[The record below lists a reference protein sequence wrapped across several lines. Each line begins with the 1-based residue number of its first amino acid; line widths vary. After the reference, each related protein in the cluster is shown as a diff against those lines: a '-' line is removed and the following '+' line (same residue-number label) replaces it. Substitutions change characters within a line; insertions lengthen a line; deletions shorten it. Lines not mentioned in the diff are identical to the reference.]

1 VLAERGFRLLLG
13 TRLLGQLSDGI
24 LQAGLASYVLF
35 SPERQATG
43 AAIAAS
49 FAVLLLPYSIVGP
62 FAGVLIDRWR
72 RRQILLGAN
81 ILRACIAV
89 ALAALVLHGADSAGF
104 IALAL
109 AALGVNRFILAALS
123 AALPHVVTP
132 VRLVTANAV
141 STTSGTVATAT
152 GAGAGLAA
160 RFWAG
165 SGDAA
170 AAGIVVAAAGAYLL
184 AAVVASMLRRDQL
197 GPDRSAGADGRAGA
211 PPPRLGVRED
221 VRELVAG
228 VRYLHGVQRAWN
240 ALAALGVYRVTFG
253 VMTVIVVLEQRG
265 LFHRPGDADGGLR
278 GVSVTFAALAI
289 GVPLG
294 ALATPAAVR
303 RWGIGRW
310 VPAQL
315 VLTGVGLALLA
326 LPFRA
331 PPLVGAA
338 FVLGFGG
345 QAVKVSVDS
354 AVQRTVDDEHRGL
367 VFALYDVLFN
377 VAFVAAVAFTAA
389 LSAADGRSPWLVV
402 FAAAILVTAG
412 LWYRRVTPPGW
423 RPGQEEMTPAQT
435 PAHEGDHDDG
445 VGPDSGWSVH
455 QASSSDSAVA
465 ASTGPRSRRRSS
477 RKR

>member
-1 VLAERGFRLLLG
+1 MLAERGFRLLLA

-49 FAVLLLPYSIVGP
+49 FAVLLLPYSVVGP

-81 ILRACIAV
+81 VLRSGIAV
-89 ALAALVLHGADSAGF
+89 TLAVLVLHGADSAGF
-104 IALAL
+104 IVLAL

-123 AALPHVVTP
+123 AALPHVVSP
-132 VRLVTANAV
+132 ARLVTANAV

-170 AAGIVVAAAGAYLL
+170 AAGIVIAAAGAYLL
-184 AAVVASMLRRDQL
+184 AAITATFLRRDEL
-197 GPDRSAGADGRAGA
+197 GPDRTQG

-221 VRELVAG
+221 VRELVSG
-228 VRYLHGVQRAWN
+228 VRYLYGVRRAWN

-253 VMTVIVVLEQRG
+253 VMTVLVVLEQRG

-294 ALATPAAVR
+294 ALVTPWAVR

-310 VPAQL
+310 VPTML
-315 VLTGVGLALLA
+315 VITGAGLAAAA

-331 PPLVGAA
+331 PPLVAAA
-338 FVLGFGG
+338 FLLGFGG

-377 VAFVAAVAFTAA
+377 VAFVAAVALTAWLA
-389 LSAADGRSPWLVV
+389 PVDGKSAGLVV
-402 FAAAILVTAG
+402 FAAAILVAAG

-423 RPGQEEMTPAQT
+423 RPGQ
-435 PAHEGDHDDG
+435 DD
-445 VGPDSGWSVH
+445 VAVAGPSEPPDPGRSDH
-455 QASSSDSAVA
+455 QASSSAAAVA
-465 ASTGPRSRRRSS
+465 ASTGPRSSRRSS

>member
-1 VLAERGFRLLLG
+1 VLAERGFRLLLA
-13 TRLLGQLSDGI
+13 TRLLGQLSDGV

-49 FAVLLLPYSIVGP
+49 FAVLLLPYSVVGP

-81 ILRACIAV
+81 VLRAGIAV
-89 ALAALVLHGADSAGF
+89 ALAGLVLHGADSAGF
-104 IALAL
+104 IVLAL

-123 AALPHVVTP
+123 ASLPHVVAP
-132 VRLVTANAV
+132 QRLVTANAV

-170 AAGIVVAAAGAYLL
+170 AAGIVIAAAGAYLL
-184 AAVVASMLRRDQL
+184 AAVVSTFLRRDEL
-197 GPDRSAGADGRAGA
+197 GPDRSAGPR
-211 PPPRLGVRED
+211 PRLGVRED

-228 VRYLHGVQRAWN
+228 VRYLHGVRRAWN

-253 VMTVIVVLEQRG
+253 VMTVLVVLEQRG
-265 LFHRPGDADGGLR
+265 LFHSPGDADGGLR
-278 GVSVTFAALAI
+278 GVSVTFVALAI

-315 VLTGVGLALLA
+315 VVTGLGLAAMA

-331 PPLVGAA
+331 APLVAAA
-338 FVLGFGG
+338 FLLGFGG

-377 VAFVAAVAFTAA
+377 VAFVAAVAVSAA
-389 LSAADGRSPWLVV
+389 LAPADGRSAGLVV
-402 FAAAILVTAG
+402 FASAILVAAG

-423 RPGQEEMTPAQT
+423 RPGQEEDA
-435 PAHEGDHDDG
+435 AL
-445 VGPDSGWSVH
+445 DSGWADH
-455 QASSSDSAVA
+455 QSSSSAPAVA
-465 ASTGPRSRRRSS
+465 ASTGPRSSRRSS